1 MKLKMLVFVD
11 CQKHSTVIS
20 HKNIKIF
27 VLVSAIFYTFIAI
40 PLKVTSR
47 ISDSLDY
54 CQDS

>member
-1 MKLKMLVFVD
+1 MLVFVD

-27 VLVSAIFYTFIAI
+27 VLVSAIFYTFIAS
-40 PLKVTSR
+40 PLKVTGR
-47 ISDSLDY
+47 ISGSLDY